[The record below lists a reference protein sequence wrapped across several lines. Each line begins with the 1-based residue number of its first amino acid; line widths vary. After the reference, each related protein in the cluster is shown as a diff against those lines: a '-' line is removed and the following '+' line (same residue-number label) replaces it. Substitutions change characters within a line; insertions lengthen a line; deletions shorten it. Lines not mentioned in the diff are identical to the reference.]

1 MENIMATPTKVQ
13 NDLFRNQLESHSFQP
28 RQTPK
33 AQVLR
38 RSANVPPLKLGTKS
52 GYRFPPQHNVN
63 SAVFDS
69 PSKPSKCSYRCN
81 RLTGMRATVL
91 EKSPELTSD
100 DDTLSDDSNMCANG
114 MSSPTGNGVVDDLV
128 GSPPFGKDGFLS
140 SALLH
145 SSLLNDGT
153 LHEESSLQLAPRK
166 SDVLPLFSTGPKKL
180 HSGITIAKP
189 ITRRSIHQRADAIKS
204 ILKRPSSPDSLNY
217 LVTATNGS
225 LTNAT
230 IFATEINA
238 SSREV
243 PLPSNKW
250 ERVTIPVN
258 VDMRDQLLQNRA
270 KLFGHESEGNASTE
284 NDHMGGSLRM
294 NDAAIIRG
302 YEFDIGTPVSNHIA
316 NEDTNKL
323 DKERRLRWG
332 KEIQKT
338 VT

>member
-1 MENIMATPTKVQ
+1 MNSSLATPTKSQ
-13 NDLFRNQLESHSFQP
+13 QDLFRNQIESLSFPP
-28 RQTPK
+28 RLTPK

-38 RSANVPPLKLGTKS
+38 RSADVPPLKLGTKS
-52 GYRFPPQHNVN
+52 GYRFPPQHDVD

-69 PSKPSKCSYRCN
+69 PSKPSKCSFRCN
-81 RLTGMRATVL
+81 NLGDMHATVL
-91 EKSPELTSD
+91 ENSPELTSD
-100 DDTLSDDSNMCANG
+100 DDTLSDDSNMCASG

-128 GSPPFGKDGFLS
+128 GSPPFAKDGFLS

-145 SSLLNDGT
+145 SRLLNDGT
-153 LHEESSLQLAPRK
+153 LHDETRLQCAPKK
-166 SDVLPLFSTGPKKL
+166 SDVLPLFSNGLKRL
-180 HSGITIAKP
+180 HPGITIAKP
-189 ITRRSIHQRADAIKS
+189 LPRRNSQQKSDAIKS

-270 KLFGHESEGNASTE
+270 KLFGHEPETKSVTE
-284 NDHMGGSLRM
+284 NDHMGGSQRK

-302 YEFDIGTPVSNHIA
+302 YEFDIGTPTSNRIA
-316 NEDTNKL
+316 KENAAIKL
-323 DKERRLRWG
+323 NKERRLRWG
-332 KEIQKT
+332 KET
-338 VT
+338 